1 MAPSVSLVVPVFGTE
16 AHLASCLSS
25 LLRQTFE
32 DFEVIV
38 VDDCS
43 PGDPRSI
50 VADVAEGDARLRVV
64 RHVRNLGVMRAR
76 LTGTRAA
83 RAPYLGFVD
92 SDDEVEEWFLEVL
105 HAAAT
110 RHDADLVQCA
120 FTIYDPTARLINR
133 GGVAHELAGGDILRG
148 LLGGEMNNSLW
159 NKLIRTSVWH
169 AATASLEKSDTPV
182 PFGEDLLCLFR
193 VAMHS
198 VRYAHIADA
207 GYRYLPRDTGATM
220 TEEIDRLDRNL
231 ASLDHVYRMIRSEL
245 ASRSEPAPLVRKFF
259 DREFL
264 TVARELLGSSAALA
278 TSGPD
283 GFPRSPA
290 SLGLMG
296 AVALAGAVDT
306 A

>member
-1 MAPSVSLVVPVFGTE
+1 MAPSVSIVVPVFGTE
-16 AHLASCLSS
+16 EHLASCLSS
-25 LLRQTFE
+25 LLRQTFD

-43 PGDPRSI
+43 PGDPGLI
-50 VADVAEGDARLRVV
+50 VAEVAGSDPRFRVLR
-64 RHVRNLGVMRAR
+64 HGHNLGVMRAR

-83 RAPYLGFVD
+83 GAPYLGFVD
-92 SDDEVEEWFLEVL
+92 SDDEVEEWFVEAL

-120 FTIYDPTARLINR
+120 FTIHDPTARLINR
-133 GGVAHELAGGDILRG
+133 GGVAHELRGGDILRG
-148 LLGGEMNNSLW
+148 LLGGEMNNCLW
-159 NKLIRTSVWH
+159 NKLIRTSTWH
-169 AATASLEKSDTPV
+169 AATAPLAKSDTPV

-207 GYRYLPRDTGATM
+207 GYRYLPRDTSATKV
-220 TEEIDRLDRNL
+220 EEIDRLVRDL
-231 ASLDHVYRMIRSEL
+231 VSLDYVYRMIRAEL
-245 ASRSEPAPLVRKFF
+245 TSRSEPPLLVQRFF

-264 TVARELLGSSAALA
+264 TVTREFLRRAAALE
-278 TSGPD
+278 TSGTI
-283 GFPRSPA
+283 GFSRSPA
-290 SLGLMG
+290 PLGLMG
-296 AVALAGAVDT
+296 AVALTGVVET